1 MLSASFRSVCHCGA
15 ALFVPI
21 LSVQAGVIFVNA
33 AAPAGGD
40 GTSWASARNDL
51 QTALASAQSGDEIW
65 VAQGVYK
72 PHPTNRLISF
82 DLKNGVAIYG
92 GFTGVEES
100 VLQRNPANTSTLS
113 GEIGGVG
120 TSDNSFHVVQ
130 AINVNASATLDG
142 FLITAGQAVSGS
154 PWDVTVSYGGGM
166 YLDASRG
173 SSPTIR
179 SCVFSNNAAS
189 ASGGAIY
196 IAGGTVRLERC
207 FFFGNRIS
215 GSSGV
220 GGAIGAG
227 TAIPT
232 NLTLANCVF
241 AQNFTL
247 SASGGGAINAYGSDT
262 VNVYSST
269 FYNNSASSGSVFAGG
284 AAANFRNCVF
294 AGSGGAAGY
303 FATPVS
309 VQSSV
314 IPGGMSG
321 AGNIATGATFVNA
334 PAANFRLAP
343 GSTGIDVGNNSA
355 LPSGGLPNDYDVN
368 PRVLNFV
375 IDMGAFEF
383 VALTCAG
390 DLNKDGVV
398 DDSDFVVFAGA
409 YNYLLDHAG
418 DLNAD
423 LVTDDA
429 DFVIFASAY
438 DALVCP

>member
-1 MLSASFRSVCHCGA
+1 MFTASFRSVCLCGT
-15 ALFVPI
+15 ALFV
-21 LSVQAGVIFVNA
+21 SASHAGVIFVNA
-33 AAPAGGD
+33 GAPAGGD
-40 GTSWASARNDL
+40 GSSWASARNDL
-51 QTALASAQSGDEIW
+51 QAALASAQAGDEIW

-72 PHPTNRLISF
+72 PHPTDRSISF
-82 DLKNGVAIYG
+82 DLKNGVALYG
-92 GFTGVEES
+92 GFIGVEDS
-100 VLQRNPANTSTLS
+100 LLQRNPANTSTLS
-113 GEIGGVG
+113 GEIGGAG
-120 TSDNSFHVVQ
+120 TNDNSFHVTR
-130 AINVNASATLDG
+130 AINVNGSAVLDG
-142 FLITAGQAVSGS
+142 FFITAGQAVNGG
-154 PWDVTVSYGGGM
+154 PWFWELSYGGGLF
-166 YLDASRG
+166 LDASLG

-179 SCVFSNNAAS
+179 GCIFSNNAAS
-189 ASGGAIY
+189 SSGGAIY
-196 IAGGTVRLERC
+196 IAGGSVRLERC

-215 GSSGV
+215 GSAGV

-227 TAIPT
+227 TAVLT

-247 SASGGGAINAYGSDT
+247 SASGGGAINAYGGDT

-269 FYNNSASSGSVFAGG
+269 FYNNSASAGSVFAGG

-294 AGSGGAAGY
+294 AGAGGSAGY

-314 IPGGMSG
+314 VPGGMVG

-334 PAANFRLAP
+334 QAANFRLAS
-343 GSTGIDVGNNSA
+343 GSTGIDAGNNSA
-355 LPSGGLPNDYDVN
+355 LPPGGLPMDYDVN

-383 VALTCAG
+383 VAITCLG

-398 DDSDFVVFAGA
+398 DDSDFVLFAAA
-409 YNYLLDHAG
+409 YNNLLDRAG

-429 DFVIFASAY
+429 DFVIFANAY
-438 DALVCP
+438 DTLVCP